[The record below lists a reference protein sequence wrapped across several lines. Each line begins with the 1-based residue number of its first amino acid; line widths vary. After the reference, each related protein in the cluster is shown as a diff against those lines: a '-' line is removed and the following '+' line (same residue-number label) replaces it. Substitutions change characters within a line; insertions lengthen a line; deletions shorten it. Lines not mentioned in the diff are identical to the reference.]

1 MYQTQDKKLYE
12 VFWIPNMRKK
22 YLRVNSTLPADWSE
36 LQVTT
41 TCGTNCLFSYENIQD
56 LKSLDTQH
64 PINTNQRFQL
74 NQHNIMATLFQL
86 YQNKPEAVTI

>member
-1 MYQTQDKKLYE
+1 MYQSIQ
-12 VFWIPNMRKK
+12 PC
-22 YLRVNSTLPADWSE
+22 LPSDRSE
-36 LQVTT
+36 LQVIA

-86 YQNKPEAVTI
+86 YQNKPEAVTNKEVDY